1 MSLRCQ
7 WDGPIL
13 VSAIFGGDSES
24 HFACQGLA
32 LGTKPLYSFYL
43 VGKLI
48 VEETYNEEKTP
59 ITNYTG
65 RNRLPTLGPAVVFSN
80 QELKAQT
87 STETC
92 L

>member
-7 WDGPIL
+7 RDEPIL

-24 HFACQGLA
+24 HFACQVLV
-32 LGTKPLYSFYL
+32 LGTKPLYSIYL
-43 VGKLI
+43 GKLI
-48 VEETYNEEKTP
+48 VKETYNEEKTP

-65 RNRLPTLGPAVVFSN
+65 RNRLPTLSPAVVFSN

-87 STETC
+87 STERF

>member
-1 MSLRCQ
+1 MSLRYH

-13 VSAIFGGDSES
+13 VSAIFGGDLES

-32 LGTKPLYSFYL
+32 LGTKPLYS
-43 VGKLI
+43 I
-48 VEETYNEEKTP
+48 YNEEKTP

-65 RNRLPTLGPAVVFSN
+65 RNRLPTLGPAGVFSN

-87 STETC
+87 STETF

>member
-1 MSLRCQ
+1 M
-7 WDGPIL
+7 
-13 VSAIFGGDSES
+13 VSAIFGGDLES

-43 VGKLI
+43 EKLI

-65 RNRLPTLGPAVVFSN
+65 RNRLPALDPAGVFSN

-87 STETC
+87 STETF

>member
-13 VSAIFGGDSES
+13 VSAIFGGDLES
-24 HFACQGLA
+24 HLACQGLA
-32 LGTKPLYSFYL
+32 LGTKPLYSIYL
-43 VGKLI
+43 GKLI
-48 VEETYNEEKTP
+48 VKETYNEEKTP

-65 RNRLPTLGPAVVFSN
+65 RNRLPTPSPAVVFSN
-80 QELKAQT
+80 QELTAQT
-87 STETC
+87 SAETF

>member
-1 MSLRCQ
+1 MSLRYH

-13 VSAIFGGDSES
+13 VSAIFGGDLES

-32 LGTKPLYSFYL
+32 LGTKPLYSIYL
-43 VGKLI
+43 EKLI

-65 RNRLPTLGPAVVFSN
+65 RNRLPTLGPAGVFSN

-87 STETC
+87 STETF

>member
-1 MSLRCQ
+1 M
-7 WDGPIL
+7 
-13 VSAIFGGDSES
+13 VSAIFGGDLES

-43 VGKLI
+43 EKLI
-48 VEETYNEEKTP
+48 VKETYNEEKTP
-59 ITNYTG
+59 ITNYTV

>member
-1 MSLRCQ
+1 M
-7 WDGPIL
+7 
-13 VSAIFGGDSES
+13 VSAIFGGDLES

-32 LGTKPLYSFYL
+32 LETKPLYSIYL
-43 VGKLI
+43 GKLI

-87 STETC
+87 FTETF

>member
-1 MSLRCQ
+1 M
-7 WDGPIL
+7 
-13 VSAIFGGDSES
+13 VSAIFGGDLES
-24 HFACQGLA
+24 HFACRGPA

-43 VGKLI
+43 GKLI

-87 STETC
+87 FAETC